1 MFIVLKDKWF
11 TFAHEIYILAN
22 HHTISIHRN
31 IIISIKALSW
41 PNVLYYWLRSNGL
54 CAWFCLY
61 THLFIVG
68 NFSPWFFFN
77 TFSRRPLS
85 FVTSIDFARQTMNR
99 LIQVIFSPCTKYN
112 ATREDFV
119 TMFTLLSR
127 REKMTIDYWGKQ
139 IVLYYTI
146 IYCTVNYV

>member
-1 MFIVLKDKWF
+1 MIHFCTQNLYF
-11 TFAHEIYILAN
+11 N
-22 HHTISIHRN
+22 HYTISIHRD

-127 REKMTIDYWGKQ
+127 REKMTIGYWGKQ

>member
-1 MFIVLKDKWF
+1 MIHFCTQNLYF
-11 TFAHEIYILAN
+11 N
-22 HHTISIHRN
+22 HHTTISIHRN

-119 TMFTLLSR
+119 TMFTVLSR

-146 IYCTVNYV
+146 IYCTVNSV

>member
-1 MFIVLKDKWF
+1 MIHFCTQNLYF
-11 TFAHEIYILAN
+11 N
-22 HHTISIHRN
+22 HNTISIHRN